1 MSLWEVYLQPQSL
14 DEALQSLEQASSP
27 VALLAGGTDLLLE
40 LRQKQHESLKTL
52 IDVSA
57 IPELLRVDI
66 GEEHIFIGAAV
77 THHTII
83 HHPGLIHHAQG
94 LVEACGLIG
103 GPQVRN
109 VATLGGNVAH
119 ALPAGDGSIALVSL
133 DAEALIASQEGQR
146 WVGIR
151 SLFAGP
157 GVAGFDRRHEIV
169 VGFRFPVRRPFE
181 GHAFSRV
188 MRPQGVAIAILN
200 MGIWMRLQADKTIA
214 GVRIAVGP
222 GGPTPFRGEKAEAL
236 MQGAAWNQ
244 ALRER
249 VVAMLLSEIKLRTS
263 KHRATLEYRQHITAV
278 LFEQVAAL
286 AYQRAQENSGEE
298 GLGK

>member
-1 MSLWEVYLQPQSL
+1 MSLWEVYVQPQSL
-14 DEALQSLEQASSP
+14 DEALQSLEQASLP
-27 VALLAGGTDLLLE
+27 VALIAGGTDLLLE
-40 LRQKQHESLKTL
+40 LRQKQHDPLKTL

-66 GEEHIFIGAAV
+66 GVEQIFIGAAV

-83 HHPGLIHHAQG
+83 HHPGLVHHAQG

-133 DAEALIASQEGQR
+133 EAEALIASQATQR

-157 GVAGFDRRHEIV
+157 GLAGFDRRHEIV
-169 VGFRFPVRRPFE
+169 IGFRFPVRRPLE

-200 MGIWMRLQADKTIA
+200 MGVWMRLNADQTIA
-214 GVRIAVGP
+214 AVRIAAGP
-222 GGPTPFRGEKAEAL
+222 GGPTPFRGEKVETL
-236 MQGAAWNQ
+236 MQGAVWGQ
-244 ALRER
+244 ALREQ
-249 VVAMLLSEIKLRTS
+249 AIEMLLSEIKLRTS
-263 KHRATLEYRQHITAV
+263 RHRATLEYRQHITAV

-286 AYQRAQENSGEE
+286 AYKRAQENSSEE
-298 GLGK
+298 RMGR